1 MFMSVR
7 ASLKHKF
14 GPSLT
19 LIYSKH
25 EILLQMCKFNFIV
38 GDIETKSEKSWVKRK
53 SCVERR
59 SFWIDH
65 KFLNM
70 MLFVVLML
78 NT

>member
-1 MFMSVR
+1 
-7 ASLKHKF
+7 
-14 GPSLT
+14 
-19 LIYSKH
+19 
-25 EILLQMCKFNFIV
+25 MCKFNFIV